1 VCLRTRMCVLCAWFP
16 VLRMC
21 GCVCILGQDKIT
33 MKFLMRSDTELEKL
47 RAKTEQDKRAFE
59 SLLRSELEKQRK
71 SMDFSLRLEF
81 QDQKAEL
88 EVQLRLLPSLV
99 PRIYSV
105 FCKMSWSHACFC
117 EFEHVSDLWVLTERN

>member
-1 VCLRTRMCVLCAWFP
+1 MSAHAHVCSLRLVSCVADVRVRVYTRA
-16 VLRMC
+16 
-21 GCVCILGQDKIT
+21 GQIT